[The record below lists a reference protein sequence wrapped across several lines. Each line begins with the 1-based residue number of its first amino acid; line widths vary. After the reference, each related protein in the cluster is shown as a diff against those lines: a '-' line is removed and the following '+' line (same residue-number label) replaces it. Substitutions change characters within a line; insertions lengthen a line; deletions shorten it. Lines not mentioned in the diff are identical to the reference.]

1 MVNKNTVHVAGSEGD
16 QGLANIVAFLE
27 NVNIPKVKNILVW
40 NFHGSGEQG
49 KKPEDVVPAD
59 MLDAADTLIFKLWA
73 FPTPSFESTP
83 HVALFCGDPISL
95 PAGSFIASGSQAD
108 GFDIRL
114 KDDKVPAN
122 KRLTVN
128 GHDYAWQIKNTIY
141 VCFDL
146 PHYSTNIEMFLDGIL
161 TKFYGVA
168 SEWEKMA
175 QKLFESRLGKTLLE
189 GLKRDREQLQSHMN
203 ELTGM
208 RDTTNRDYLQRIID
222 YANQIEAV
230 SLDIAMW
237 EIRSKKRATEIDE
250 HVKEILAMKCLRDLR
265 NDKGTLVWDI
275 HSQEM
280 MGLPLPMYSVR
291 TDSQGH
297 VSAAPIP
304 SASVATHPH
313 VSGTGGSVCF
323 GNQSGT
329 VAGLLVNGDYL
340 SFLNLMLR
348 VLRTYSLDGGPYHRM
363 GDCARGLASYWTK
376 NGSTDKALKTAAFWN
391 HAYNKGNITR
401 VNGPKATIDPWQEGE
416 KPSRGYIT
424 PAGEDCGK
432 ETGMGYCA
440 TWEESTK
447 KHIEDELEVI
457 E

>member
-1 MVNKNTVHVAGSEGD
+1 MTSKNKVYVAGSEGD

-27 NVNIPKVKNILVW
+27 NVTIPKVSNIVVW
-40 NFHGSGEQG
+40 NWHGSGELG
-49 KKPEDVVPAD
+49 KKPEDVVSAEV
-59 MLDAADTLIFKLWA
+59 LEAADTLIFKLWA
-73 FPTPSFESTP
+73 FPTPSFEATP

-114 KDDKVPAN
+114 KADKVPAQ

-146 PHYSTNIEMFLDGIL
+146 VHYSTNIEMFLDGIL

-189 GLKRDREQLQSHMN
+189 GLKRDKDQLVSHKT
-203 ELTGM
+203 ELVGI
-208 RDTTNRDYLQRIID
+208 RDSTNRDYLARVID
-222 YANQIEAV
+222 YTNQIEAV
-230 SLDIAMW
+230 SLDIDMW
-237 EIRSKKRATEIDE
+237 EIRSKKRASEIDE

-265 NDKGTLVWDI
+265 NDKGVLVWDI
-275 HSQEM
+275 IGQEM
-280 MGLPLPMYSVR
+280 MGLPLPMFSVR
-291 TDSQGH
+291 TDGQGH

-313 VSGTGGSVCF
+313 VSGVGGSVCF

-363 GDCARGLASYWTK
+363 NDCAHGLASYWTK
-376 NGSTDKALKTAAFWN
+376 NGSPEKALKTAAFWN
-391 HAYNKGNITR
+391 HVYAKGNITR
-401 VNGPKATIDPWQEGE
+401 VNGPKVTIDPWQEGE
-416 KPSRGYIT
+416 KPGRGYCT
-424 PAGEDCGK
+424 PAGEDCGN
-432 ETGMGYCA
+432 ETGIEYCR
-440 TWEESTK
+440 TWEKENGK
-447 KHIEDELEVI
+447 QIEDLLEVI